1 MPEHDYEHNTK
12 KPSDTTKPINFNFSI
27 NIPPPNLTI
36 PKSIIGTNTD
46 NHFSQNANPLN
57 LNFNINTPPPNLTI
71 PKDIIGTN
79 TDNHFS
85 QNENP
90 PQPKDYTRLIM
101 GTSNNPNALSVPN
114 IGHIGPPGGDNE
126 QLIQNILELKGIN
139 NIRENEPDK
148 SISEESEELSFVPEK
163 LPPPKRPRIHK
174 YTQTKNLQ
182 ISHFISFAKIP
193 KNRPY
198 LPLISGFKHHLQA
211 QDKQLKQ
218 PTREDVINYLGQYAF
233 MFIKLNQDRN
243 EVNNKIPEWLQQM
256 QRFFAWASKKRL
268 YENIAADISSQD
280 IHNKATEYTV
290 QQEKNDAI
298 AAEVKKQKSQEM
310 AAQKKEKQAKKLAL
324 AEGDEQAK
332 RKALRSKRDR
342 EHNKREAAAA
352 AAAVEAA
359 LKEPE
364 PPAKKIDPKAIDAK
378 WIEMFIKSKKP
389 QGNDVKY
396 SNLEK
401 SMNTFHEYIQEHDIN
416 RLTKVDILKFLVTH
430 KETKTFLSIK
440 TNLIALKN
448 FFSWL
453 SSPPNQFLKLE
464 TSDID
469 DLVPTYIEM
478 RRFERQTTI
487 KGNNQLKTASF
498 KNEWFEQFTKDMKKI
513 ESKSMK
519 KLSNQPRH
527 IKALCD
533 YINKDAET
541 LKINPSHILD
551 FFVIK
556 KADIA
561 EKNINNYL
569 STYRRLFKWT
579 AIKENKDGSMY
590 YPDII
595 GSHLRQQILG
605 QLIPILRH
613 EYEKQALIGQAPK
626 HPTSEY
632 FKNFMQTIKNP
643 DDGVTAI
650 TFENFIKYLQKLF
663 NIQIDNESASSDSD
677 IE

>member
-1 MPEHDYEHNTK
+1 MPEYDYEHNTK

-36 PKSIIGTNTD
+36 PKSIV
-46 NHFSQNANPLN
+46 
-57 LNFNINTPPPNLTI
+57 
-71 PKDIIGTN
+71 GTN

-85 QNENP
+85 QNENSH
-90 PQPKDYTRLIM
+90 QPKDYTRLIM

-139 NIRENEPDK
+139 NIRENKPDEGT
-148 SISEESEELSFVPEK
+148 SEESEELSFVPEK

-233 MFIKLNQDRN
+233 MFIKLNKYRN
-243 EVNNKIPEWLQQM
+243 EVNNKIQEWLQQI
-256 QRFFAWASKKRL
+256 QIFFAWASANRL
-268 YENIAADISSQD
+268 YENIAANISSKD
-280 IHNKATEYTV
+280 ILNKATEYTA

-298 AAEVKKQKSQEM
+298 AAEVKKQKLQER
-310 AAQKKEKQAKKLAL
+310 AAQKKEKQAKKLAS

-359 LKEPE
+359 LKDPE

-396 SNLEK
+396 SSLEK
-401 SMNTFHEYIQEHDIN
+401 SMNTFHEYIKEHDIN
-416 RLTKVDILKFLVTH
+416 RLTKVDIIKFLVIH
-430 KETKTFLSIK
+430 KDIKTFNSIQ
-440 TNLIALKN
+440 TNLKLLKN

-453 SSPPNQFLKLE
+453 SSPSNQLLKLK

-469 DLVPTYIEM
+469 DLLPTYIEI
-478 RRFERQTTI
+478 RRFEKQTTI

-498 KNEWFEQFTKDMKKI
+498 QNIWFEQFTKDIKKT
-513 ESKSMK
+513 ESRPRK
-519 KLSNQPRH
+519 KFINQPQH
-527 IKALCD
+527 IKALHD
-533 YINKDAET
+533 YINKDEET

-551 FFVIK
+551 FFIIK

-561 EKNINNYL
+561 EKNINTYL

-579 AIKENKDGSMY
+579 AIKENTDGSMY

-595 GSHLRQQILG
+595 GSRLGQQILG
-605 QLIPILRH
+605 QLIPILRN

-626 HPTSEY
+626 HPTSKY
-632 FKNFMQTIKNP
+632 FEDFMKTIETP